1 MHMPRRSI
9 TAAQREW
16 LSDELTSW
24 QAEAIVTD
32 EQRQRIL
39 DQYESTMES
48 ADRQRSRG
56 VFTLM
61 AVSGFLV
68 ALAVLLLIGYNWQA
82 MPVAVKL
89 IIIFGTLLGTYASG
103 FFLRYTKKA
112 LIASELV
119 FFLGCMFY
127 GAGIFLIAQIF
138 NLNAHYPDG
147 VWWWAVGVLPFAL
160 CLDTVLLHVL
170 LVALLAIWAGV
181 EILNFNTLGAWLF
194 GRWANLPNG
203 AYTLPLLALPG
214 LIWAYR
220 KRSPLTVGLYAPLL
234 AWWVVLQLFAW
245 RLETNPTY
253 FIGAVGALFLVLS
266 ESHRPG
272 SLFAIPYRFW
282 GVMLVGGA
290 LIPLSFH
297 AFNKE
302 MFRDGPSSSGL
313 IQMLAIVALTLLT
326 IGVTWLAR
334 RRLQNES
341 VPFMK
346 QARAIVRRQVLPCA
360 MLLLMVM
367 LALWDSVG
375 RTLRIREQ
383 SVILPTVLA
392 NIAMISCALWLI
404 VLGLREDRGRPF
416 AAGVFY
422 FLLWTILRYADLF
435 GEFGGMLGAALMF
448 FLCGAVL
455 FGVALFWRKRK
466 EVHHA

>member
-1 MHMPRRSI
+1 
-9 TAAQREW
+9 
-16 LSDELTSW
+16 
-24 QAEAIVTD
+24 
-32 EQRQRIL
+32 
-39 DQYESTMES
+39 
-48 ADRQRSRG
+48 
-56 VFTLM
+56 
-61 AVSGFLV
+61 
-68 ALAVLLLIGYNWQA
+68 
-82 MPVAVKL
+82 
-89 IIIFGTLLGTYASG
+89 
-103 FFLRYTKKA
+103 
-112 LIASELV
+112 
-119 FFLGCMFY
+119 
-127 GAGIFLIAQIF
+127 
-138 NLNAHYPDG
+138 
-147 VWWWAVGVLPFAL
+147 VLPFAL

-214 LIWAYR
+214 FIWAYR
-220 KRSPLTVGLYAPLL
+220 KLSPLTVGLYAPLL

-313 IQMLAIVALTLLT
+313 IQVLAILALTLLT
-326 IGVTWLAR
+326 LGLTWLAR
-334 RRLQNES
+334 RRSQQES
-341 VPFMK
+341 IPFIE
-346 QARAIVRRQVLPCA
+346 QARVIVHRQILPCA
-360 MLLLMVM
+360 MLLLMVV

-375 RTLRIREQ
+375 RKLGIREQ
-383 SVILPTVLA
+383 SIILPTVLA
-392 NIAMISCALWLI
+392 NIAMLGCAIWLI
-404 VLGLREDRGRPF
+404 MLGLREDRGLPF
-416 AAGVFY
+416 AAGVCY
-422 FLLWTILRYADLF
+422 FMLWTILRYVDLF
-435 GEFGGMLGAALMF
+435 GEFGGMLGASLMF

-455 FGVALFWRKRK
+455 FGVALYWRKRK
-466 EVHHA
+466 EVHDA